1 MPRRSPSR
9 TRRVTKLETLKE
21 EEDLVHLVADSYLLA
36 LKSYKGPVES
46 ETIKAIVKDHMTE
59 SVIMSLGSNTPHNS
73 NSVDD
78 AIDTFLSSRD
88 VHSNIIKSRYSSLIS
103 PKMYKR
109 HSRGGKRT
117 TRRRR
122 A

>member
-1 MPRRSPSR
+1 M
-9 TRRVTKLETLKE
+9 
-21 EEDLVHLVADSYLLA
+21 HLVADSYLLA

>member
-1 MPRRSPSR
+1 MSGRSRSR
-9 TRRVTKLETLKE
+9 TRRVIKLEPLKE
-21 EEDLVHLVADSYLLA
+21 EEELVHLVADSYQLA
-36 LKSYKGPVES
+36 LSAYSGPVDR
-46 ETIKAIVKDHMTE
+46 ETITSIVKDHMTE

-88 VHSNIIKSRYSSLIS
+88 VHSNIIKSRYRSWIAQ
-103 PKMYKR
+103 KR
-109 HSRGGKRT
+109 RNNRSRGGRRT
-117 TRRRR
+117 TRRKR